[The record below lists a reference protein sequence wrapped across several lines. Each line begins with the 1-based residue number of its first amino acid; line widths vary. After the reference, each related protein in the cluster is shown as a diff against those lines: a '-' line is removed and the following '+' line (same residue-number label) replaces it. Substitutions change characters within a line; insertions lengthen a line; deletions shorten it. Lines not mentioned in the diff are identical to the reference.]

1 MQAGSSAALI
11 VVDMLNPYDHED
23 AEALMDSVGSVV
35 PVLQSLI
42 DAAGDHGIEPIYV
55 NDNYNDWSAGRPE
68 LIERAVCGAAPE
80 LVQPIVPGEDVPF
93 VVKARHSIFYQ
104 TILEYLLRQ
113 EGLERVILADQVTEQ
128 CILYSALDA
137 YVRHF
142 DVVIC
147 ERAVAH
153 IHQDL
158 ADAAITM
165 MKTNMRAK
173 ITSSVDETLA
183 LLQT

>member
-1 MQAGSSAALI
+1 MQAGSSTALV
-11 VVDMLNPYDHED
+11 VVDMLNPYDHDD
-23 AEALMDSVGSVV
+23 AEPLIDSVRSVV
-35 PVLQSLI
+35 PVLRSLI
-42 DAAGDHGIEPIYV
+42 DAAGDHGVELVYV
-55 NDNYNDWSAGRPE
+55 NDNYTDWSASRPE
-68 LIERAVCGAAPE
+68 LVERALSGAAPE
-80 LVQPIVPGEDVPF
+80 LVEPIVPSEDVPF

-113 EGLERVILADQVTEQ
+113 EGLERVILAGQVTEQ

-142 DVVIC
+142 EVVIC

-153 IHQDL
+153 IHSDL
-158 ADAAITM
+158 ADAAIRM

-173 ITSSVDETLA
+173 IASSVDETLA
-183 LLQT
+183 LVRT

>member
-1 MQAGSSAALI
+1 MQAGGRTALI
-11 VVDMLNPYDHED
+11 VVDMLNPYDHDD
-23 AEALMDSVGSVV
+23 AEPLIDSVRSVV

-42 DAAGDHGIEPIYV
+42 GAAGDHGIKPIYV
-55 NDNYNDWSAGRPE
+55 NDNYTDWSAGRPE
-68 LIERAVCGAAPE
+68 LIERALSGAAPE
-80 LVQPIVPGEDVPF
+80 LVEPVVPGDNVPF

-113 EGLERVILADQVTEQ
+113 EGLERIILAGQVTEQ

-142 DVVIC
+142 EVVIC
-147 ERAVAH
+147 EGAVAH
-153 IHQDL
+153 IHDDL
-158 ADAAITM
+158 AHAAIKM

-173 ITSSVDETLA
+173 IASSVDETFA
-183 LLQT
+183 LVET